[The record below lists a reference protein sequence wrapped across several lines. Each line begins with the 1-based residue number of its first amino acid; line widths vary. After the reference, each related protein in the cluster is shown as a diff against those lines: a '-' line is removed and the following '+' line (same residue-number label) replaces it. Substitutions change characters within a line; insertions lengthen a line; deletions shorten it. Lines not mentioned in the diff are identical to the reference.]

1 MRATEPLPVLGLI
14 GESLRDVFGRLG
26 GLARI
31 AWAYYALAAALVLL
45 GLTAGRAAGET
56 MPAGALAAAFAV
68 GTAEIVLSLAVLACI
83 VRWQRH
89 VALDEPLRRTAPLDG
104 RVLLYFLRSVLLGL
118 ICSLPAAAAALLGF
132 ATGAIVRNPDGSG
145 APFGIGTAG
154 ITVLAGGTILG
165 LLLFARLNLVL
176 PAASVGDREL
186 GLHGSWAAT
195 RGHGLRLLAVF
206 LLLLSGLGLLG
217 AVAGMLEALVG
228 AVADATA
235 GPDGAGAPSAAP
247 LVAGAV
253 LDAALDLLA
262 AVVGASA
269 TARIYLRLAPGPR
282 APAGAA

>member
-1 MRATEPLPVLGLI
+1 MRVTEPLPVLRLI

-26 GLARI
+26 GLARV

-45 GLTAGRAAGET
+45 GLAAGRAAEGA
-56 MPAGALAAAFAV
+56 MPAGVLAGAFAV
-68 GTAEIVLSLAVLACI
+68 GAAEVVLSLAVLACI

-89 VALDEPLRRTAPLDG
+89 VALGEPLRGTAPLDG
-104 RVLLYFLRSVLLGL
+104 RVLRYFLRSVLLGL
-118 ICSLPAAAAALLGF
+118 ICVLPVAAAALLGF
-132 ATGAIVRNPDGSG
+132 AAGAIVRNPEGSG
-145 APFGIGTAG
+145 APFGIGGAG
-154 ITVLAGGTILG
+154 IAILAGGTVAA
-165 LLLFARLNLVL
+165 LLLFARLSLVL

-186 GLHGSWAAT
+186 GLRGSWAAT
-195 RGHGLRLLAVF
+195 RGHGLRLLVVF

-235 GPDGAGAPSAAP
+235 EPGGTGTGSAAP

-262 AVVGASA
+262 AVVGASV
-269 TARIYLRLAPGPR
+269 TARIYLRLTPGPP

>member
-14 GESLRDVFGRLG
+14 GQSLRDVFGRLG
-26 GLARI
+26 GLARV

-45 GLTAGRAAGET
+45 GLAVGRAAEAT
-56 MPAGALAAAFAV
+56 MPAGVLAGAFAV
-68 GTAEIVLSLAVLACI
+68 GTAEVVLSLAVLACI

-89 VALDEPLRRTAPLDG
+89 VALDEPLRGTAPLDG
-104 RVLLYFLRSVLLGL
+104 RVLRYFLRSILLGL
-118 ICSLPAAAAALLGF
+118 VCALPVAAAALLGL
-132 ATGAIVRNPDGSG
+132 ATGTIVRNPEGSG
-145 APFGIGTAG
+145 APFGIGAAG
-154 ITVLAGGTILG
+154 IAILAGGTVAA
-165 LLLFARLNLVL
+165 LLLFARLSLVL
-176 PAASVGDREL
+176 PAASVGDRDL
-186 GLHGSWAAT
+186 GLRGSWAAT

-235 GPDGAGAPSAAP
+235 EPNEAGTPSVAP

-269 TARIYLRLAPGPR
+269 TARIYLRLAPGPP

>member
-1 MRATEPLPVLGLI
+1 MRATEPLPVLRLI
-14 GESLRDVFGRLG
+14 GESLRDVFGHLD
-26 GLARI
+26 GLARV

-45 GLTAGRAAGET
+45 GLAATRAAEGT
-56 MPAGALAAAFAV
+56 IAAGALAGAFAA
-68 GTAEIVLSLAVLACI
+68 GTAEVVLSLAVLACV

-89 VALDEPLRRTAPLDG
+89 VALDEPLRGTAPLDG
-104 RVLLYFLRSVLLGL
+104 RVLRYSLRSVLLGL

-132 ATGAIVRNPDGSG
+132 ATGAIVRDPEGGD
-145 APFGIGTAG
+145 APFGIGGAG
-154 ITVLAGGTILG
+154 IALLAGGTVVA

-176 PAASVGDREL
+176 PAASVGDRCLNL
-186 GLHGSWAAT
+186 GGSWAAT

-235 GPDGAGAPSAAP
+235 EPNGPSTPSAAP

-253 LDAALDLLA
+253 VDAALDLLA

-269 TARIYLRLAPGPR
+269 TARIYLRLAPGRP